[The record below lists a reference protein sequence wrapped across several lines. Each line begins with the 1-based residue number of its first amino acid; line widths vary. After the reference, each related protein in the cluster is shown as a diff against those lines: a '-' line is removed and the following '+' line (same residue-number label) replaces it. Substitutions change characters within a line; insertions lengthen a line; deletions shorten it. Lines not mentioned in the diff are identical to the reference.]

1 MGVGTQQLLRTTV
14 GRSIDATATHS
25 ARTIIDATCK
35 TQVGQ
40 QVVERTASA
49 IVGKEVV
56 GQAAKNVLA
65 KGMRTNMVTGGIMMA
80 AQTIPDALKLCNG
93 KMSAGEFVEN
103 TTSNAAGIGGGY
115 AGGTFGAAIGTA
127 LFPGVG
133 TVVGGMVGGIVGGI
147 AGSSVVRGIFSIFD

>member
-1 MGVGTQQLLRTTV
+1 
-14 GRSIDATATHS
+14 
-25 ARTIIDATCK
+25 
-35 TQVGQ
+35 
-40 QVVERTASA
+40 
-49 IVGKEVV
+49 
-56 GQAAKNVLA
+56 
-65 KGMRTNMVTGGIMMA
+65 MRTNMVTGGIMKA
-80 AQTIPDALKLCNG
+80 AQTIPDTVKLCNG

-103 TTSNAAGIGGGY
+103 TTSNAAGIGDGY